1 MVEQQCLLSG
11 MYTDDWFVF
20 GAAWF
25 VARES
30 RRFADDAVS
39 IVGEGAINATKTLKG
54 SCIDIIGMS
63 NDLTSNHSIGLS
75 GTIYLK
81 LVCAM
86 FVMLDMDLRVGDRV
100 LVKTLQSVA
109 SRVLRSADVVQ
120 VMGAYSRG
128 FSDNMKKLPAG
139 AEDVALSPR
148 AFHDLQMW
156 RVVLELGFTDR
167 RWLRVPIRVP
177 LLHRYLVSEDPV
189 QRAHRQAAAADFV
202 VFADACTS
210 HGHGMGY
217 FSPGVGW
224 NSTSLP
230 ELRMYCPSGNEQD
243 VDINILEFIAGI
255 LAVCSLLPA
264 ILARQAESAT
274 HAHLHVHLWTDNTA
288 CMAWILTHRTA
299 HPLHLFLCQV
309 MSLLRVLFNITLT
322 SGHLPGK
329 TNSVA
334 DPASRQFDQLEDIK
348 LLEEL
353 SLWPRLPFPSDLTF
367 AIVEA
372 AMPRC
377 EDTSQPVLAVLT
389 ALGGVRGWAT
399 LPPTVSTPSFRE
411 LCKEFHCGP

>member
-1 MVEQQCLLSG
+1 MMFEGKKELNKLFFTPIHNPTAADVCQMHANAIAAFPGEELVATRLDVASAYNRIRVQPQSIPLGALFFVGADGVDYVALPTVEWFGSQDSNFHWQLVTEDCACRSARRCMVEQQCLLSG

-139 AEDVALSPR
+139 VEDVALSPR

-189 QRAHRQAAAADFV
+189 H
-202 VFADACTS
+202 
-210 HGHGMGY
+210 
-217 FSPGVGW
+217 
-224 NSTSLP
+224 
-230 ELRMYCPSGNEQD
+230 
-243 VDINILEFIAGI
+243 
-255 LAVCSLLPA
+255 
-264 ILARQAESAT
+264 
-274 HAHLHVHLWTDNTA
+274 
-288 CMAWILTHRTA
+288 
-299 HPLHLFLCQV
+299 
-309 MSLLRVLFNITLT
+309 
-322 SGHLPGK
+322 
-329 TNSVA
+329 
-334 DPASRQFDQLEDIK
+334 
-348 LLEEL
+348 
-353 SLWPRLPFPSDLTF
+353 
-367 AIVEA
+367 
-372 AMPRC
+372 
-377 EDTSQPVLAVLT
+377 
-389 ALGGVRGWAT
+389 
-399 LPPTVSTPSFRE
+399 
-411 LCKEFHCGP
+411 